1 MCAIFS
7 DNFALCNEINERVVQ
22 HFVHCIETHG
32 RHVQYLKFLQTIIK
46 AEGQVVRK
54 CQNMVMQEMI
64 NAGEDVLVF
73 YNDKTSFQS
82 LVEMM
87 RSERYRFDEAGA
99 LQYHIH
105 LVKLLASCTEGKNA
119 FTEVKCHSLLSLDD
133 IILVVEHP
141 DCIAEVKEAYINFLT
156 HCFIDTEMEMKE
168 IYASN
173 HIWSLLENFLVD
185 MATVCNAT
193 HDRNHADFALESYV
207 TNSIMNLVSTFFNS
221 PFSDQSSSVQ
231 VNNQLFL
238 SLGFLNLFISL

>member
-1 MCAIFS
+1 
-7 DNFALCNEINERVVQ
+7 
-22 HFVHCIETHG
+22 
-32 RHVQYLKFLQTIIK
+32 
-46 AEGQVVRK
+46 
-54 CQNMVMQEMI
+54 
-64 NAGEDVLVF
+64 
-73 YNDKTSFQS
+73 
-82 LVEMM
+82 
-87 RSERYRFDEAGA
+87 
-99 LQYHIH
+99 
-105 LVKLLASCTEGKNA
+105 
-119 FTEVKCHSLLSLDD
+119 
-133 IILVVEHP
+133 
-141 DCIAEVKEAYINFLT
+141 
-156 HCFIDTEMEMKE
+156 MEMKE

>member
-1 MCAIFS
+1 
-7 DNFALCNEINERVVQ
+7 
-22 HFVHCIETHG
+22 
-32 RHVQYLKFLQTIIK
+32 
-46 AEGQVVRK
+46 
-54 CQNMVMQEMI
+54 MVMQELI

-73 YNDKTSFQS
+73 YNDKTSFS
-82 LVEMM
+82 LLVEMM
-87 RSERYRFDEAGA
+87 RSERQRSDESSH
-99 LQYHIH
+99 LQYHIN
-105 LVKLLASCTEGKNA
+105 LVKLLACSTEGKNA

-141 DCIAEVKEAYINFLT
+141 DCIPEVKEAYINFLA

-173 HIWSLLENFLVD
+173 HIWTLLENFLVD

-207 TNSIMNLVSTFFNS
+207 TNSIMNLVTTFFNS

-231 VNNQLFL
+231 V
-238 SLGFLNLFISL
+238 IK

>member
-1 MCAIFS
+1 
-7 DNFALCNEINERVVQ
+7 
-22 HFVHCIETHG
+22 
-32 RHVQYLKFLQTIIK
+32 
-46 AEGQVVRK
+46 
-54 CQNMVMQEMI
+54 MVMQELI
-64 NAGEDVLVF
+64 NAGEDALVF
-73 YNDKTSFQS
+73 YNDKTSFQT

-87 RSERYRFDEAGA
+87 RSERQRFDEAGA

-133 IILVVEHP
+133 IVLVIEHP
-141 DCIAEVKEAYINFLT
+141 DCIAEVKEAYINFLA

-173 HIWSLLENFLVD
+173 HIWALLENFLVD

-231 VNNQLFL
+231 VIKQSIILIFWV
-238 SLGFLNLFISL
+238 S